1 MYYTDFASKTSNI
14 EIDFYHQNINKTFH
28 FALFAKKQ
36 GYFFLLWG
44 FFYIFAT
51 MKKNLIIVL
60 LTILI
65 TSGCENK
72 SVWNQINEIQSL
84 TDQELFDSAYVK
96 LSKISEGVLHNDD
109 ERAHY
114 YLLRTQL
121 VYLTLH
127 SDSTNLLDSLVIPYY
142 SQKNDQK
149 NLANANYYKG
159 YGDVTKGYYA
169 NATCSFK
176 KAEELAINI
185 KDDKLLF
192 KVYESLSAINE
203 LTGNYKLELDY
214 AKKAF
219 EIAPKLNNNR
229 WKYDAYYKMALAY
242 SRLGQI
248 DSSLWYLDKVEPLL
262 KYVPKQDLPY
272 TLVSIAYLYKRK
284 NPEKAKLYLERSLS
298 EEESSYAIAN
308 LADIYLFEG
317 KLDEAYRLW
326 EKALTINDRNPKDK
340 ILHNILEYDVNHG
353 NIDHVR
359 ETVNEIITIKDSII
373 NSLKNDTIKDLQLRF
388 DHEVAM
394 RKQET
399 ITSNWQ
405 KGLLAAI
412 LFISLLI
419 AYIIIKR
426 YRERI
431 KMQEAQMQINDLM
444 NQIRELEKSEEDNS
458 IAIQKLNDQ
467 IKDKLNKEGP
477 LLKQG
482 KILYDQIQDGKT
494 VVEWRKKDFELFNNY
509 YKAIDYKTVNRL
521 VKIKRQEKLTPQK
534 LFFLLL
540 NEMGYN
546 KKDIA
551 RIFSIEETSV
561 NTLYFRTKPIE

>member
-1 MYYTDFASKTSNI
+1 M
-14 EIDFYHQNINKTFH
+14 
-28 FALFAKKQ
+28 
-36 GYFFLLWG
+36 

-51 MKKNLIIVL
+51 MKKNLIIAL
-60 LTILI
+60 FTLLI
-65 TSGCENK
+65 TYGCENK
-72 SVWNQINEIQSL
+72 SVLNQIGEIESL
-84 TDQELFDSAYVK
+84 TDRELFDSAYVK
-96 LSKISEGVLHNDD
+96 LSKINEDALCNDD
-109 ERAHY
+109 EKAQY

-121 VYLTLH
+121 GYLTQH
-127 SDSTNLLDSLVIPYY
+127 PDSSNMLDNLVIPYFT
-142 SQKNDQK
+142 QKKNPQK
-149 NLANANYYKG
+149 LANAYYYKS
-159 YGDVTKGYYA
+159 YGFATKGDYAKAIYYY
-169 NATCSFK
+169 K
-176 KAEELAINI
+176 KAKEQAMLAEN
-185 KDDKLLF
+185 DKLLY
-192 KVYESLSAINE
+192 KVYESLSIMNQ
-203 LTGNYKLELDY
+203 LTGNYKLELRY
-214 AKKAF
+214 AQKALKIVSRVNNKK
-219 EIAPKLNNNR
+219 
-229 WKYDAYYKMALAY
+229 WTYDALYKMALAY
-242 SRLGQI
+242 SLLGQK
-248 DSSLWYLDKVEPLL
+248 DSSLYYLNKMEPFL
-262 KYVPKQDLPY
+262 KYVPKYDLAN
-272 TLVSIAYLYKRK
+272 TLTSIAYLYKHT
-284 NPEKAKLYLERSLS
+284 NPEKAKYFLEKSLS
-298 EEESSYAIAN
+298 ETKSSYTIEH
-308 LADIYLFEG
+308 LADIYIKEG
-317 KLDEAYRLW
+317 KIDEAYLLW
-326 EKALTINDRNPKDK
+326 KKALTINDNNPKDI
-340 ILHNILEYDVNHG
+340 ILHNLLEYDMEHCRTDSVCLY
-353 NIDHVR
+353 
-359 ETVNEIITIKDSII
+359 VNEIIAIKDSII
-373 NSLKNDTIKDLQLRF
+373 NNLRNDTIKDLQLRF

-405 KGLLAAI
+405 KGLLVAF
-412 LFISLLI
+412 LLISLLV

-431 KMQEAQMQINDLM
+431 KMQETQMQINDLM
-444 NQIRELEKSEEDNS
+444 IQIRELEKSEEDNS